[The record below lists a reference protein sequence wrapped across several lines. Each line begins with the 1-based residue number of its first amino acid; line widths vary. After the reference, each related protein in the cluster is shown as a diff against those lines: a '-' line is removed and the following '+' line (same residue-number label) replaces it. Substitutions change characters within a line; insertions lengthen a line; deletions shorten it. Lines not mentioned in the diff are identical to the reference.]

1 MVGRARGGMQQK
13 VGRGD
18 GIRLKTLEL
27 RRYVCVVLKESNPL
41 ISVILHLYV
50 LRLLIII
57 AHFNRLK
64 SVEKEKI

>member
-13 VGRGD
+13 WDEVRHSTD
-18 GIRLKTLEL
+18 DFRTTQIC
-27 RRYVCVVLKESNPL
+27 VCSFKESNSL
-41 ISVILHLYV
+41 LSVILHLYV
-50 LRLLIII
+50 LSLLIII